1 MAGTAALQG
10 SPNIQLEKTLG
21 ADSTQFVQVP
31 LDVAMQYYCRAKRT
45 AGALP
50 PARRLQWLQA
60 KDVDERSEWVTR
72 FRKLTASL
80 GVVIKEIYAARDAN
94 WAVGVQEP
102 QIATTQAAP
111 ATASKAAASTN
122 LLTQGKP
129 IGGRPV
135 ARTMRDG
142 TQICQAFQHGKGK
155 CMQGVRRCGVVIRGD
170 RVCGLGHAAKDCTGG
185 SAVGSG

>member
-1 MAGTAALQG
+1 
-10 SPNIQLEKTLG
+10 
-21 ADSTQFVQVP
+21 
-31 LDVAMQYYCRAKRT
+31 MQYYYRAKRT

-60 KDVDERSEWVTR
+60 KDVDERSEWVTW
-72 FRKLTASL
+72 FRESTASL
-80 GVVIKEIYAARDAN
+80 GVVIKEVYAARDAH
-94 WAVGVQEP
+94 WAAGVHEQTG
-102 QIATTQAAP
+102 ATQAVP

-142 TQICQAFQHGKGK
+142 TQICQAFQHGKCGAKGK

-170 RVCGLGHAAKDCTGG
+170 RGARGQGLHRGQEAPQVRLTPDKEAASLSG
-185 SAVGSG
+185 SEADELPQPVPPS